1 MSITDIN
8 FDIINIIYNNLNYFD
23 IINFSSINKYL
34 RNIYK
39 TNLEFIEIDETM
51 IVVSGEPN
59 YTFYYNK
66 KVYHDN
72 YDNNL
77 LILDNNIIPKCKIV
91 LLMDINHNNKL
102 KYFYDKY
109 KSNIDAIRFET
120 ESRDLKN
127 IELFTDVSNV
137 TISSCCVNTVTTITN
152 NLNNIKILNMC
163 LNKITDINFIK
174 FIQNIKELI
183 LYNNNIQNL
192 LVFENSTFPSIESLD
207 LACNNIVNIEP
218 LSKLTTLTLLNI
230 SYNNIN
236 NIEPL
241 SILSELKDLG
251 IDHNN
256 INNIPLNIRLLSN
269 LESLDISGNNIDNFD
284 NLMLLQNLKNLHLSI
299 GDFSILDNMRD
310 FIENRLENFCYN

>member
-1 MSITDIN
+1 MSITNFN
-8 FDIINIIYNNLNYFD
+8 FDIINIIYNKLDYID
-23 IINFSSINKYL
+23 IINFSSTNKYL
-34 RNIYK
+34 YNIYK
-39 TNLEFIEIDETM
+39 TNLKFIEIDETM
-51 IVVSGEPN
+51 IVASCKPN
-59 YTFYYNK
+59 DNFYYNNR
-66 KVYHDN
+66 VYHDN

-91 LLMDINHNNKL
+91 LLMDINNNKL

-109 KSNIDAIRFET
+109 KSNIDAIIFDT
-120 ESRDLKN
+120 DNKYLKN
-127 IELFTDVSNV
+127 IELFTDVSSVN
-137 TISSCCVNTVTTITN
+137 ISSCCVNTVTIGTNN

-183 LYNNNIQNL
+183 LYNNNIQDL
-192 LVFENSTFPSIESLD
+192 LVFNNYTFPSIELLD
-207 LACNNIVNIEP
+207 LACNNIFDIEP

-299 GDFSILDNMRD
+299 EDFSILDNMRD